1 MLKFVHKL
9 FQISTSDVA
18 QQNGS
23 TSTTSL
29 DKSKVTASPK
39 LEEFDQN
46 VITLTEQHSGIMHFS
61 KLHTVTILLLTFFS
75 PPLQNQTKTMQW
87 SAKRNKKNTAAFWIN
102 SSLNTNKEKKK
113 NYRERD
119 DWRLMTLK

>member
-46 VITLTEQHSGIMHFS
+46 VITFTEQHSGIMHFS
-61 KLHTVTILLLTFFS
+61 
-75 PPLQNQTKTMQW
+75 
-87 SAKRNKKNTAAFWIN
+87 
-102 SSLNTNKEKKK
+102 
-113 NYRERD
+113 
-119 DWRLMTLK
+119 

>member
-9 FQISTSDVA
+9 FQISTGDVA
-18 QQNGS
+18 QQNGF

-29 DKSKVTASPK
+29 DKSKATDS

-46 VITLTEQHSGIMHFS
+46 VIITLTKQHSGIMHFS
-61 KLHTVTILLLTFFS
+61 KVHTITILLLTFFS

>member
-1 MLKFVHKL
+1 MLKFVNKL
-9 FQISTSDVA
+9 FQISTGDNAA

-29 DKSKVTASPK
+29 DKSKATDSPK

-61 KLHTVTILLLTFFS
+61 IIYT
-75 PPLQNQTKTMQW
+75 Q
-87 SAKRNKKNTAAFWIN
+87 
-102 SSLNTNKEKKK
+102 
-113 NYRERD
+113 
-119 DWRLMTLK
+119 